1 MKSYTVYK
9 HTSPSGK
16 VYIGITSKKP
26 EYRWN
31 HGRGYKEI
39 DQPVF
44 YRAIKKYGWDNITH
58 EILYSGLQEKDA
70 KNLEISLIKQ
80 YKSLGLSYNITDGG
94 DGFRGATH
102 RKGKKAS
109 EETKRKMREARRG
122 TNKGVNNPMYGR
134 HETNPAYGKFGKE
147 HPASKVV
154 YQYDLLGNFIKK
166 WDCISDAQRCLNIIV
181 THITACCNGR
191 QKTAGG
197 YIWKRQFDERLK
209 LDRER
214 LNFDKKKAETD
225 ASIKR
230 QSLKKKS
237 TNTTSK

>member
-1 MKSYTVYK
+1 MKLYTVYK

-80 YKSLGLSYNITDGG
+80 YKLLGLSYNITDGG

-122 TNKGVNNPMYGR
+122 TNKGINNPMYGR
-134 HETNPAYGKFGKE
+134 HETAPAYGKFGKE

-166 WDCISDAQRCLNIIV
+166 WDCISDVQRCLNIIV

-230 QSLKKKS
+230 QSLRKKS

>member
-1 MKSYTVYK
+1 MKLYTVYK

-134 HETNPAYGKFGKE
+134 HETAPAYGKFGKE

-166 WDCISDAQRCLNIIV
+166 WDCISDVQRCLNIIV

>member
-1 MKSYTVYK
+1 MKLYTVYK

-16 VYIGITSKKP
+16 IYMGITSRKP

-80 YKSLGLSYNITDGG
+80 YKLLGLSYNITDGG

-122 TNKGVNNPMYGR
+122 TNKGINNPMYGR
-134 HETNPAYGKFGKE
+134 HETASMYGKFGKE

-166 WDCISDAQRCLNIIV
+166 WDCISDVQRCLNIIA
-181 THITACCNGR
+181 THITACCNRR

-197 YIWKRQFDERLK
+197 YIWKREFDERLK
-209 LDRER
+209 LDRDR
-214 LNFDKKKAETD
+214 LEFDKKKAETD

-230 QSLKKKS
+230 QSIKNK
-237 TNTTSK
+237 TTKQ